1 MSTPRSLLG
10 RDPNSISPWALFFG
24 YHMCVEQIRSKD
36 PSSHDIVVLVRK
48 GFEEADVRWNVAG
61 MFPPPSGDCYPTR
74 VMSWNFC

>member
-61 MFPPPSGDCYPTR
+61 MFSP
-74 VMSWNFC
+74 F